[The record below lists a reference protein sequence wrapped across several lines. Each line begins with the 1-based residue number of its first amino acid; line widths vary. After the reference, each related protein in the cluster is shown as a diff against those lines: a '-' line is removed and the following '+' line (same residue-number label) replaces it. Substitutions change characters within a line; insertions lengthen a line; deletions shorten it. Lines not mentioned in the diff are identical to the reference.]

1 MAQGYEGAQ
10 PVQELSEQE
19 RDDIVKEVRERID
32 DAWQHDRDNREDMAS
47 DFKFLAGDQWPAQVR
62 TEREADGRPMLTI
75 NRLPQFVKQVTNDI
89 RQADLAIKVS
99 PVDDESDPEMA
110 KIFNGLL
117 RQIQHQSSAKAVYS
131 TAAEHQA
138 GGGFGCFRICTQ
150 YVDDTVFDQE
160 IRIKIVKNPLSA
172 FWDPAAIEPDRSDA
186 MWWAITEMW
195 PRKHFK
201 AKYPSARE
209 ESVSVPNVTN
219 MDTIFWHVADTVRV
233 AEYWRKVPIIKLL
246 AMLDT
251 GETIDATEIQGA
263 AEGMMLADPETG
275 QPAAQIVRMREC
287 ETFRVECFLVS
298 GAEVLEGPSPWPG
311 KFIPIVPVIGAEVP
325 LEEGTYRH
333 GIVRFARDPQQL
345 YNFYRTATAEIIG
358 GQPKA
363 PYLVTPKM
371 IAKFKAQWD
380 SHNVKNRP
388 YLLYEADLEAGGG
401 PKREPPPVLSDA
413 LVQEGQI
420 ANDDMKGT
428 TGIYDASLGAR
439 SNETAG
445 VAIAQR
451 QREGDVANYHYIDNL
466 QRSLEHAGRILLDLI
481 PKVYDNERVIRILGD
496 DDEEDFVP
504 INRVMM
510 AQDGMPV
517 LLNDLS
523 AARFDI
529 KVTIGRSYTTR
540 RMEAADSLLEFAKA
554 VPNAAQISGDL
565 IAKNLDFPEAE
576 EMAKRLK
583 RTIPEQILYDPEDP
597 EAQPP
602 RPDPMQMEA
611 MRLELEKAMA
621 EIEKIKADIESTDA
635 NTIKTLVDAD
645 QADADARAG
654 YVQEPQVVRGKSNG
668 GNGNGGGRPRRQS
681 GTAPPRPQR
690 RPEGPPPSAAFQ
702 PEPDQY
708 LPPDAFPP
716 DQGGPGMMQLPED
729 MAPPGGF
736 RPPPG
741 SFR

>member
-1 MAQGYEGAQ
+1 MARGYAGAE
-10 PVQELSEQE
+10 PAQELSEQE
-19 RDDIVKEVRERID
+19 KDDVVKEVRERTD
-32 DAWQHDRDNREDMAS
+32 DAYQHDRDNREDMAS

-89 RQADLAIKVS
+89 RQADLSIKVS

-110 KIFNGLL
+110 KIYNGLL
-117 RQIQHQSSAKAVYS
+117 RQIQYQSSAKAVYS
-131 TAAEHQA
+131 AAAEHQA

-150 YVDDTVFDQE
+150 YIDDTVFDQE
-160 IRIKIVKNPLSA
+160 IRIKIIRNPLSA
-172 FWDPAAIEPDRSDA
+172 FWDPASVEPDRSDA
-186 MWWAITEMW
+186 NWWAITETW
-195 PRKHFK
+195 PRKAFK
-201 AKYPSARE
+201 AKYPGARE
-209 ESVSVPNVTN
+209 ESVSVPNTTT
-219 MDTIFWHVADTVRV
+219 MDTIFWHAADTVRI
-233 AEYWRKVPIIKLL
+233 AEYWRKVPTKKLL
-246 AMLDT
+246 AMLDS

-263 AEGMMLADPETG
+263 AEGAMLFDPQTG

-287 ETFRVECFLVS
+287 ETHKIECFLVS
-298 GAEVLEGPSPWPG
+298 GTEVLEGPSPWPG

-345 YNFYRTATAEIIG
+345 YNFYRTASAESIALA
-358 GQPKA
+358 PKA
-363 PYLVTPKM
+363 PYKVTPKM

-380 SHNVKNRP
+380 SANTKNRP
-388 YLLYEADLEAGGG
+388 YLLYEADPEAPGGA
-401 PKREPPPVLSDA
+401 PMREHPPEHPVA
-413 LVQEGQI
+413 LATEAQLAQ
-420 ANDDMKGT
+420 DDMKGT

-466 QRSLEHAGRILLDLI
+466 QRSLEHAGRILIDLI

-504 INRVMM
+504 INKVMM

-529 KVTIGRSYTTR
+529 RVTIGRSYTTR
-540 RMEAADSLLEFAKA
+540 RMEAADALLEFAKA
-554 VPNAAQISGDL
+554 VPNAIPVAGDL

-583 RTIPEQILYDPEDP
+583 RMVPPEILHDPDDP
-597 EAQPP
+597 KSPP
-602 RPDPMQMEA
+602 PPGPDPMQMAA
-611 MRLELEKAMA
+611 MQAELEKVLA
-621 EIEKIKADIESTDA
+621 EIEQIKASIESTRA
-635 NTIKTLVDAD
+635 GTIKTLVEAD

-654 YVQEPQVVRGKSNG
+654 YVQEPQVVRGNG
-668 GNGNGGGRPRRQS
+668 GRNGNGGGRPRR
-681 GTAPPRPQR
+681 PRQPQ
-690 RPEGPPPSAAFQ
+690 GPPPSAAFV

-708 LPPDAFPP
+708 LPPMGQ
-716 DQGGPGMMQLPED
+716 QGQQDPGMMQPPED
-729 MAPPGGF
+729 MPPQGGF

-741 SFR
+741 AFR